1 MILANVSPGSLDS
14 DFHSVPT
21 VHVAHTDTPTVKG
34 YLDSAG
40 ASATVSFERG
50 DTTGGDP
57 TPVPQM
63 AGFSSRGP
71 ALANSSDVI
80 KPDITA
86 PGVSVLAAVAP
97 PSGQGRSYDLYSGTS
112 MSSPHVAGLAAFMLG
127 EKPEWTPMQAKSA
140 MMTTAYDV
148 KDADGNADTDP
159 FGQGAGHVDPTRFF
173 DPGLVVTSDA
183 EDWRGFLQGQGLDL
197 GVEPLAASDL
207 NGPSIAQGQVTSSTM
222 ISRTFTALEAGSW
235 SVAADVPGFDVTHKA
250 SFEMKEAGADEV
262 VDFTFKRTDAPLGEF
277 ATGFVTLTEAASGK
291 QVRMP
296 VALRPVSVKAP
307 ETVRGEGASGSVE
320 VPITAGFSGD
330 LAIEA
335 VGLAAAQTEQG
346 TVPTGESVEYMIDVA
361 EGTKL
366 ARFDLDSAN
375 DQADMDLY
383 VYRFNAAGT
392 ALEALVGQSAT
403 GSADESVD
411 VANPKAARYY
421 VVVDG
426 YAAAPG
432 ESAMDYRLDVFRVDG
447 DSDAG
452 NLTATPNPVPVVEN
466 VDTSYTASWSDVDPG
481 TRYLGWFEYDGA
493 LTPTYLYVN

>member
-1 MILANVSPGSLDS
+1 
-14 DFHSVPT
+14 
-21 VHVAHTDTPTVKG
+21 
-34 YLDSAG
+34 
-40 ASATVSFERG
+40 
-50 DTTGGDP
+50 
-57 TPVPQM
+57 
-63 AGFSSRGP
+63 
-71 ALANSSDVI
+71 
-80 KPDITA
+80 
-86 PGVSVLAAVAP
+86 
-97 PSGQGRSYDLYSGTS
+97 
-112 MSSPHVAGLAAFMLG
+112 
-127 EKPEWTPMQAKSA
+127 
-140 MMTTAYDV
+140 
-148 KDADGNADTDP
+148 
-159 FGQGAGHVDPTRFF
+159 
-173 DPGLVVTSDA
+173 
-183 EDWRGFLQGQGLDL
+183 
-197 GVEPLAASDL
+197 
-207 NGPSIAQGQVTSSTM
+207 
-222 ISRTFTALEAGSW
+222 
-235 SVAADVPGFDVTHKA
+235 
-250 SFEMKEAGADEV
+250 MKEAGADEV

-432 ESAMDYRLDVFRVDG
+432 ESAMDYWLDVFRVDG

-452 NLTATPNPVPVVEN
+452 NLTTTPNPVPVVEN